1 MNEAELLTAILN
13 RLELI
18 YTCQLISISVVV
30 AVGVIFLLYRA
41 LHNFF

>member
-1 MNEAELLTAILN
+1 MNEIELLSAILN

-18 YTCQLISISVVV
+18 YTCQLVGISAVV
-30 AVGVIFLLYRA
+30 AVGVSYLLYRA